1 MLKMSCAFRT
11 KYAERDSN
19 NVVIITKYGIFMQSV
34 HPKNRGGIHPQG
46 MRVKDLAQKVMTPSM
61 GWDQAEVEFGGCV
74 VREVPESERPQGYE
88 TFHTFTVKKSEGSEL
103 LYPVQEGIRIGIGS
117 LAHGHITFVL
127 KGCWSGARFEV
138 EGISVTEGPR
148 KGCIDMDL
156 WKANYPRMYQTAIE
170 GLPAETL
177 HWKINTE
184 EPKACTIISRALNEK
199 NRLGMLPT
207 ELECLA
213 TLNLEINLAVA
224 GQYAAKVSYESIK
237 ERLRSQLDY
246 LVDDPTFV
254 DVFKYVLELGR
265 GEQAPFSPT

>member
-1 MLKMSCAFRT
+1 
-11 KYAERDSN
+11 
-19 NVVIITKYGIFMQSV
+19 MQSV

-46 MRVKDLAQKVMTPSM
+46 MRVKDLAQKVMAPSM

-74 VREVPESERPQGYE
+74 VKEVPEEHRPPGYE
-88 TFHTFTVKKSEGSEL
+88 TYQAFTVKNCEGSEL
-103 LYPVQEGIRIGIGS
+103 LYPVQEGIQIGIGS

-156 WKANYPRMYQTAIE
+156 WKAAYPRMYQTAIE

-177 HWKINTE
+177 HWKINLE
-184 EPKACTIISRALNEK
+184 EPQAATIISRALNEK
-199 NRLGMLPT
+199 NRLGMMPT

-224 GQYAAKVSYESIK
+224 GNVAAKVLSLIHI
-237 ERLRSQLDY
+237 
-246 LVDDPTFV
+246 
-254 DVFKYVLELGR
+254 
-265 GEQAPFSPT
+265 